1 MEIIKGITQETIK
14 EIVTKEKIT
23 GTMMTMLFVLI
34 AIGPDILDQDVQN
47 LDIIGMK
54 EISEIIVQGT
64 IMVIII
70 QGMIIVITTQGTM
83 GEISIE
89 MISL

>member
-14 EIVTKEKIT
+14 EIVTKEEIT

-34 AIGPDILDQDVQN
+34 AIGPDISDQDVQN
-47 LDIIGMK
+47 LDIMEMK
-54 EISEIIVQGT
+54 EISEIIIQGT

-89 MISL
+89 MIGL